1 MHFWIQPLS
10 QTLSSGNRDSLLH
23 VTNDSSG
30 SWTSGAP
37 AAARQGQSGQGL
49 WTAGTGWRPSP
60 VSSATSAQ
68 ALTSGIIHLRE
79 REGRAGAGGGGC
91 CCGGGRVPAGNSG
104 PRWGRNFKS
113 RILYNFMPV
122 SRRLSHRPYEVHL
135 RDAFQRPPSPLVQ
148 GTQVRRSEARPLRQ
162 RRSTKTAPLHSLLPW
177 DPRSGCQL
185 AARAVNFHLGSDMM
199 KHWSRS
205 GVGGDKAPVSPS
217 NLRSTTNRTTPQPPR
232 KGKQLLKQRTCH
244 SKTPVLPG

>member
-1 MHFWIQPLS
+1 MASFR
-10 QTLSSGNRDSLLH
+10 SGR
-23 VTNDSSG
+23 G
-30 SWTSGAP
+30 
-37 AAARQGQSGQGL
+37 REGQGRGVGGVVVEEEGSQL
-49 WTAGTGWRPSP
+49 GTA
-60 VSSATSAQ
+60 
-68 ALTSGIIHLRE
+68 
-79 REGRAGAGGGGC
+79 AGK
-91 CCGGGRVPAGNSG
+91 RG

-148 GTQVRRSEARPLRQ
+148 GTQVRCSEARPLRQ

-199 KHWSRS
+199 KH
-205 GVGGDKAPVSPS
+205 
-217 NLRSTTNRTTPQPPR
+217 
-232 KGKQLLKQRTCH
+232 
-244 SKTPVLPG
+244 